1 MQVHWSA
8 AEGSF
13 VYSLG
18 NLSLCQRVDV
28 EGMKDWVVVGRGQ
41 ARIWNVPPG
50 VCSDGNTESHR
61 RQSTEET
68 VQNTPPHASKNS

>member
-8 AEGSF
+8 AEGNF

-18 NLSLCQRVDV
+18 YLSLFKGLMARVCMIDR
-28 EGMKDWVVVGRGQ
+28 VVGRVKQGYGK
-41 ARIWNVPPG
+41 VPLG
-50 VCSDGNTESHR
+50 VCSDGNTESHQ